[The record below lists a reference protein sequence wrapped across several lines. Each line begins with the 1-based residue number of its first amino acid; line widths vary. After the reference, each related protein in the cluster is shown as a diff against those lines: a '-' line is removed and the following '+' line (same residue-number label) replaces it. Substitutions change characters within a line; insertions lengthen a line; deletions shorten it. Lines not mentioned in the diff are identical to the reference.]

1 MRNFT
6 KKNNTIFRKKTKFEK
21 FYYGNEE
28 FIKYSL
34 VSILCTG
41 ILYLIFYLVNLITNG
56 NYMLANFLSYSI
68 SFAILYILDER
79 IFKSK
84 PIRKKDRIIQAI
96 IFIIIRIVGFPID
109 SFILHL
115 FISRFNIENMTSK
128 VLASLI
134 MFIYNYI
141 TNKLFVFKK
150 GKLL

>member
-6 KKNNTIFRKKTKFEK
+6 KKNIIFRKKTKFEK